1 MAKSQSS
8 KPFVRKETALERFR
22 KPIHV
27 PTPRRRAGPSVPH
40 RHTEFED
47 RRLVADKTRCRR
59 PVEEAE

>member
-22 KPIHV
+22 KPIRV
-27 PTPRRRAGPSVPH
+27 PAPRRRAGPCEAR

-47 RRLVADKTRCRR
+47 RRLAADKKRCRR
-59 PVEEAE
+59 PMEDAE